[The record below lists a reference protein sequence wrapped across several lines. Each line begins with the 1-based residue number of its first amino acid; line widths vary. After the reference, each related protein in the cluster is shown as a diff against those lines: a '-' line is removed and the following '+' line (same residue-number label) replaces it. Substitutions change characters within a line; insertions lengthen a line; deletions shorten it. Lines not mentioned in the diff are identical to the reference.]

1 MEIKIVYDIYF
12 TLKPHYLGTLLGII
26 HILLQNIQYKKRM
39 EIKKKLSVYVLY
51 LFACTFFFTGCKKDV
66 YDPNKN
72 EPKVDGFDYATRS
85 VKTLD
90 IDYGIEGYKA
100 VFEIYTENP
109 IVTENGVSKKKEG
122 VKSSFKTY
130 TNEDCQY
137 TGSINLPTATDKVYL
152 YSENIGLPQCVEVEV
167 GENGIKFNLE
177 EYIEKRQSSDAQP
190 TALLAKS
197 VLSAR
202 AKGAN
207 PYNISTPL
215 GGWNQQGADNWRGIP
230 DYLIKKTGNKG
241 QLIPIIGNIPDKLI
255 DRITST
261 LKGND
266 NSAYAKSSD
275 IVNIKVV
282 KDASINLIF
291 LDGKGE
297 YHNAMGYYYY
307 DSGRELTPEEFKA
320 LPKYIAFPNCTEYS
334 RGGGALNAGNR
345 IKLMY
350 YGKKGEDK
358 GSETFPKGITIGWFL
373 LAKGFENDGYATV
386 NYDPEKGTWFSNN
399 EFNTGKIKSCIS
411 IYDTQSKTT
420 VLGIEDGGDK
430 DYKDILFYVEATP
443 SEAIYDPDKPIIDDP
458 EIENP
463 PLVSDPVEGTLAF
476 EDLWPNQG
484 DYDMNDVVV
493 TYQRSCTVDN
503 KGNIIGLKDIYTPV
517 HKGGQIKSGFGYQI
531 GVPTTG
537 VSNVQI
543 ENGGV
548 KSEGIINGMEF
559 GQKNAT
565 FILFDDMEQAV
576 KNGAI
581 TITLEINGL
590 TLEDMQKDLHFY
602 NPFIRVSPNKEG
614 KNPIQEIHLTNYPPT
629 DLADLTYFGRYK
641 DHSSLDEEGNPIGP
655 YYYVSEDE
663 YPFAIDLPIMDYK
676 VPTEAMRIDLF
687 YPKFK
692 NWVKTKGQEDADWY
706 KHPIE

>member
-1 MEIKIVYDIYF
+1 
-12 TLKPHYLGTLLGII
+12 
-26 HILLQNIQYKKRM
+26 M
-39 EIKKKLSVYVLY
+39 EIKKKFSVYVLC

-177 EYIEKRQSSDAQP
+177 EYIEKLQSSDAQP

-202 AKGAN
+202 AKGDN
-207 PYNISTPL
+207 PYNIQQKL

-230 DYLIKKTGNKG
+230 DYLLKTTTAKPY
-241 QLIPIIGNIPDKLI
+241 PIYDNTPNGLLE
-255 DRITST
+255 RIHHT
-261 LKGND
+261 LKEGD
-266 NSAYAKSSD
+266 NSSYAKSSD

-291 LDGKGE
+291 LNGKGE

-307 DSGRELTPEEFKA
+307 DSGKELTAEEFKA
-320 LPKYIAFPNCTEYS
+320 LPKYIAFPNCTQYERS
-334 RGGGALNAGNR
+334 GGALWMGNR

-350 YGKKGEDK
+350 YGKEGEST
-358 GSETFPKGITIGWFL
+358 GSETFPKGTTIGWFL
-373 LAKGFENDGYATV
+373 LADAFTIYDYMPSEV
-386 NYDPEKGTWFSNN
+386 NYTPEKGTWFSNN

-420 VLGIEDGGDK
+420 VLGIEDGGDQ
-430 DYKDILFYVEATP
+430 DYKDVLFYVEATP
-443 SEAIYDPDKPIIDDP
+443 SEAIYDPDKPTIDDP
-458 EIENP
+458 EVENP
-463 PLVSDPVEGTLAF
+463 PITSDPVEGTLAF

-493 TYQRSCTVDN
+493 TYQRSYTVDD
-503 KGNIIGLKDIYTPV
+503 KGNVIGLKDIYTPV

-531 GVPTTG
+531 GIPATS
-537 VSNVQI
+537 VSKVVI
-543 ENGGV
+543 ENG
-548 KSEGIINGMEF
+548 SSTNPNLSNSMELE
-559 GQKNAT
+559 QENAT
-565 FILFDDMEQAV
+565 FILFDDMEQAM

-581 TITLEINGL
+581 TVTLEISDL
-590 TLEDMQKDLHFY
+590 TLEAMQKDIHFY
-602 NPFIRVSPNKEG
+602 NPFIRVSPNKND

-629 DLADLTYFGRYK
+629 DRADRAYFGRYN
-641 DHSSLDEEGNPIGP
+641 DRSSVNENGDPEGP
-655 YYYVSEDE
+655 YYYVSDND
-663 YPFAIDLPIMDYK
+663 YPFAIDLPIMDYS
-676 VPTEAMRIDLF
+676 VPTEAVRIDKF
-687 YPKFK
+687 YPKFG
-692 NWVKTKGQEDADWY
+692 NWVKTKGEEDADWY
-706 KHPIE
+706 RHPTQK